1 MAHDHD
7 DDFDHGNVMKVA
19 LVIFAGVAISGLGG
33 LLLHLM

>member
-19 LVIFAGVAISGLGG
+19 LVIFAVVAISGFSG
-33 LLLHLM
+33 LLLQIL

>member
-19 LVIFAGVAISGLGG
+19 LVIFAGVAITGLTG
-33 LLLHLM
+33 LILQLI